1 MPNVSVGSSLSLI
14 ESENLVL
21 LVTFQVFL
29 ALEYLQQPVG
39 LDYLSVIITAL
50 EDRIGLSK

>member
-21 LVTFQVFL
+21 PVTFQVFL